1 MNMKPEDYSETI
13 IELAGWPVRLIS
25 YKLGE
30 KYICKVDNV
39 SPGANIARTEG
50 ATKEEAEAKATELAR
65 SRLSLT
71 RTLPI

>member
-1 MNMKPEDYSETI
+1 MKPEDYSETT

-30 KYICKVDNV
+30 KYICKADNV

-50 ATKEEAEAKATELAR
+50 ATKEEAEAKARELAQ
-65 SRLSLT
+65 SRLSQT